1 MSSSSFRHP
10 NNEISLARVAVRAL
24 RLAREAAMETTVEL
38 VEVRGDLLVRVCEG
52 EVVEVLR
59 QLPPR
64 RTVIAGT
71 MARDFRH
78 A

>member
-1 MSSSSFRHP
+1 
-10 NNEISLARVAVRAL
+10 
-24 RLAREAAMETTVEL
+24 METTVEL